1 MTDETILRKFNHDP
15 RPEYT
20 QAIEAL
26 DALLQVSSLAEV
38 ERACA
43 AVLHEPRRRAYA
55 EKHGEEVTDP
65 QALVALPDSPLRQV
79 SWYEH
84 QSEWV
89 VDGKLA
95 SVVVQPYH
103 DLSFQ
108 TLQRL
113 VQECQQK
120 GLHVSVSAVRSWY
133 YPGWTLLLEYTE
145 GSEPEVNAA
154 TADASA
160 AAPAREQQGVFEAYS
175 YKKGY
180 HQGFT
185 DALDL
190 VNSLV
195 DGSLAFPE
203 ATWHCRQYWRG
214 PLLLWLRNEHAD
226 ILQPP
231 SLKRPE
237 GDFER

>member
-1 MTDETILRKFNHDP
+1 MTDEVTLRKFNHNP
-15 RPEYT
+15 SPEYT
-20 QAIEAL
+20 RAVEAL

-43 AVLHEPRRRAYA
+43 AALHEPRRQAYA

-65 QALVALPDSPLRQV
+65 ATLAALPDSPLRQV
-79 SWYEH
+79 SWYDH

-108 TLQRL
+108 TLQHL
-113 VQECQQK
+113 VKECQEK

-133 YPGWTLLLEYTE
+133 YPGWTLLLEFTE
-145 GSEPEVNAA
+145 GAESEARAA
-154 TADASA
+154 PDASD
-160 AAPAREQQGVFEAYS
+160 AAPARNQQGVFEAYS

-190 VNSLV
+190 IRSLM
-195 DGSLAFPE
+195 DDSLPFFE
-203 ATWHCRQYWRG
+203 AAWHCRQYWRG

-226 ILQPP
+226 VLQPP
-231 SLKRPE
+231 PLKHPE